1 MYVTVGKNRL
11 YARQGRVETNDLAAR
26 AKQLFDR
33 DAQYS
38 HTYNRIIAGG
48 KWNHMMDQTHI
59 GYTTWQ
65 QPKENIMPR
74 VEEISIPDIAEMGVS
89 IEGSEDWWPQAK
101 NEPVLPE
108 FDVYQQQTVTIEV
121 FNRGKTPFDYHVE
134 AGVPWLLVAPTQ
146 GKIEKGCSLSVSVDW
161 QQAPHGTRQAP
172 ITITGPGSS
181 RVIVRAVINNPL
193 SPKRDEVQ
201 GFVEGNGCV
210 SMEAEHYSQA
220 VETESIRW
228 QHIPDLGRTFS
239 GMTPFPVTAQSQVP
253 GGNGP
258 RLEYRMHLFS
268 SGMVKVLAYL
278 SPTLDFRKTQGLR
291 YAISFN
297 DELPQIIPIWAD
309 RSNQAWELSV
319 SDNIKVA
326 VTEHRLDRPGAHV
339 LKFWMVDPGVI
350 LQKLVVDTGDLRQS
364 YLGPP
369 ESFYQAI
376 RVG

>member
-1 MYVTVGKNRL
+1 M
-11 YARQGRVETNDLAAR
+11 
-26 AKQLFDR
+26 
-33 DAQYS
+33 
-38 HTYNRIIAGG
+38 
-48 KWNHMMDQTHI
+48 
-59 GYTTWQ
+59 
-65 QPKENIMPR
+65 
-74 VEEISIPDIAEMGVS
+74 
-89 IEGSEDWWPQAK
+89 
-101 NEPVLPE
+101 
-108 FDVYQQQTVTIEV
+108 
-121 FNRGKTPFDYHVE
+121 
-134 AGVPWLLVAPTQ
+134 
-146 GKIEKGCSLSVSVDW
+146 SVSVDW

-210 SMEAEHYSQA
+210 SMEAEHFSRA
-220 VETESIRW
+220 VEAGSIRW
-228 QHIPDLGRTFS
+228 QRIPDLGRTLS

-253 GGNGP
+253 GGNSP

-268 SGMVKVLAYL
+268 SGMVKVQVYL

-291 YAISFN
+291 YAISFD

-350 LQKLVVDTGDLRQS
+350 LQKLVVDTGDLRPS